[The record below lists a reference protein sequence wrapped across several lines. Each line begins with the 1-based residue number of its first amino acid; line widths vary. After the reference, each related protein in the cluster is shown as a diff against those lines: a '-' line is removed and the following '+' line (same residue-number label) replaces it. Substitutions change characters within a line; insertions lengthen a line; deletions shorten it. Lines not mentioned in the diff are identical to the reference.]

1 MTNFLRY
8 SVLAAVACAIPAA
21 AVAQV
26 YPERMAVR
34 VRGSAEAYQHRDRQ
48 DNRAQ
53 QVERTTRTIHIGDS
67 GTLDLGNIAGD
78 ITITPGRRGDAMVEI
93 VKTAHAR
100 TDADAKNMLSLVTVD
115 VNETGSHGEVRAKYH
130 NDGGGWHMFGGNI
143 NVSVD
148 YTVTAPAG
156 TRVTAESISGDI
168 RVTGIA
174 DVSAGTVSGD
184 VKVSGA
190 KRLGSIKSISGSV
203 EISDA
208 DLDGSIESQS
218 VSGDVTLRR
227 VKARRVEASSVS
239 GNLLLDGV
247 DCDRVG
253 AHTTSGEITFNGPL
267 ARDGRYELKG
277 FSGDVR
283 VGVAGNT
290 GFELQASSFSGEV
303 RSDLPITTRGTSD
316 SRRGRRTTLAGTY
329 GDGSAVLQVTTF
341 SGSIII
347 SKR

>member
-1 MTNFLRY
+1 MSKLFRY
-8 SVLAAVACAIPAA
+8 SVLAAVALAMPSAA
-21 AVAQV
+21 AAQV
-26 YPERMAVR
+26 YPGRVAVNAR
-34 VRGSAEAYQHRDRQ
+34 AATAAYQRRDRQ

-53 QVERTTRTIHIGDS
+53 QVERTTRTIHLGDN
-67 GTLDLGNIAGD
+67 GWLDLGNIAGD
-78 ITITPGRRGDAMVEI
+78 ITITPGRRGDATVEI

-100 TDADAKNMLSLVTVD
+100 TDADAKNMLSMVTVD
-115 VNETGSHGEVRAKYH
+115 VNETSTRAEVRAKYP
-130 NDGGGWHMFGGNI
+130 NDGNGWHMFGGNL

-148 YTVTAPAG
+148 YNVTAPPG

-184 VKVSGA
+184 VKVTGA

-218 VSGDVTLRR
+218 VSG
-227 VKARRVEASSVS
+227 
-239 GNLLLDGV
+239 NLLLDGV
-247 DCDRVG
+247 NCDRVTV
-253 AHTTSGEITFNGPL
+253 HTTSGEITFNGPL

-283 VGVAGNT
+283 VGISGGT
-290 GFELQASSFSGEV
+290 GFELQASSFSGDV

-316 SRRGRRTTLAGTY
+316 TRRGHRTTLSGTY
-329 GDGSAVLQVTTF
+329 GDGSAVLQLSTF

-347 SKR
+347 GKK